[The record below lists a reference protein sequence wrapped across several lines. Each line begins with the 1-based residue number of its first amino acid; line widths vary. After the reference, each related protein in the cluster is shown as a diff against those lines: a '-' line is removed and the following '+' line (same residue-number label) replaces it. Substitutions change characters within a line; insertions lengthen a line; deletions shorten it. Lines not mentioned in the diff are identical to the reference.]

1 MRAAHVLDMDALPL
15 AAGDDAMQVR
25 TWAIAFTI
33 WRVPACANLL
43 CPWLLLLHWQDDG
56 AAAGLLLGFG
66 GHDIVLAAPA
76 PVLHAGLS
84 PSCSWLWSDVVGV
97 DQGRLHSMRLAA
109 HEFSMGTPP
118 WKVAAFTVS
127 ASGAADVAFNILA
140 VVPNLQSFLSPSR
153 PSNIDRGV
161 SQLWLRVRWTLACD
175 AITVAFGIY
184 EDRPSSIP
192 EEWLAHILQVDP
204 AAAVSTTLWPPN
216 QTVCTQRLFP
226 QANTVTSAAAT
237 RVIICPVGNRITVS
251 AATIHVILPYVMNA
265 ISCNSQVCTGLPSS
279 EHEDYFDPTSR
290 LANGL
295 LRTTLALPPV
305 LSSVGETGSVAE
317 LEAFLWTER
326 WESTIRHGGC
336 DVLRNCSGTGH
347 RGAAG
352 ATYCCDACTRYHRN
366 TLRKSV
372 SDRQSTAGAVTA
384 YAPAKRNM
392 FSGPNANAARAITLT
407 VPKNVPVANRGR
419 FLADFQLQKA
429 VAASAQGQ
437 TGDSSVRA

>member
-1 MRAAHVLDMDALPL
+1 MDALPL

-25 TWAIAFTI
+25 TRALACTI
-33 WRVPACANLL
+33 WRVPANLL
-43 CPWLLLLHWQDDG
+43 CPLSLLLQDDG
-56 AAAGLLLGFG
+56 AAAGLLLGIG

-76 PVLHAGLS
+76 PVPVQVLHAGLN

-97 DQGRLHSMRLAA
+97 DEDLHSTGMRLAA
-109 HEFSMGTPP
+109 REFSMGTPP
-118 WKVAAFTVS
+118 WTVAAFTVS

-140 VVPNLQSFLSPSR
+140 VVPNLQSLLSPSR
-153 PSNIDRGV
+153 PSNIDRGA
-161 SQLWLRVRWTLACD
+161 SRLWLRVRWTPACD

-204 AAAVSTTLWPPN
+204 AAAVSTKLWPPN
-216 QTVCTQRLFP
+216 QTVCAQRLFP
-226 QANTVTSAAAT
+226 QANTVTSAAAM
-237 RVIICPVGNRITVS
+237 RVIICPVGNLITVS
-251 AATIHVILPYVMNA
+251 AATIHVILPYVMSA
-265 ISCNSQVCTGLPSS
+265 ISCNSQVCTGLSSS
-279 EHEDYFDPTSR
+279 EHKDYFDPTSR

-336 DVLRNCSGTGH
+336 QVLRNCSGTGH

-352 ATYCCDACTRYHRN
+352 ATYVCDACTRYHRN

-372 SDRQSTAGAVTA
+372 SDRQSTVGAVTA
-384 YAPAKRNM
+384 YARAKRNM
-392 FSGPNANAARAITLT
+392 FSGPNANAAHAITRPVAVQ
-407 VPKNVPVANRGR
+407 VPKNVPASSRGR
-419 FLADFQLQKA
+419 YLADYQLQIA

-437 TGDSSVRA
+437 TGDSSVCAAA